1 MKEYI
6 ISEKQLDIF
15 YNLCKEFPDIP
26 NLDAAVRS
34 RPLLEEPGRIL
45 DAFAKWDES
54 KWSSARIKEYKKH
67 LHGSE

>member
-6 ISEKQLDIF
+6 ITEKQLNIF

-34 RPLLEEPGRIL
+34 RPLSEEQDRIL
-45 DAFAKWDES
+45 DAFVKWDES
-54 KWSSARIKEYKKH
+54 KWSAARIKEYKER
-67 LHGSE
+67 LWEGE